1 MKFLKAEGDDL
12 VFEIGRREKTLL
24 LDLLK
29 LYPLVPSAHHR
40 ISSSVD
46 TPAVESN
53 QHLLEEALTE
63 HRNENKKQLDAMLQ
77 EPHRFQ
83 ETPTGY
89 RLRLNPYQLEW
100 LLQVLNDVRVGS
112 WLRLGSPDEKKG
124 KRVSL
129 SLRNARYLW
138 AMELSGHF
146 QQALLLDR
154 DQG

>member
-1 MKFLKAEGDDL
+1 MKFLKAEGDNL

-63 HRNENKKQLDAMLQ
+63 HRNENKKLLDAMLQ

-89 RLRLNPYQLEW
+89 RLRLSPYQLEW

-112 WLRLGSPDEKKG
+112 WLRLGSPDEKQG